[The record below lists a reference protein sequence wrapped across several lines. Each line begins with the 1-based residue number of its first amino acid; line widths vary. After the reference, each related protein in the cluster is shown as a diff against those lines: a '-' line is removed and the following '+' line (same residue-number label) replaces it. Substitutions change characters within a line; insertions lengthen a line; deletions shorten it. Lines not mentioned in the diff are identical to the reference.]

1 MLPFV
6 PSVWMQG
13 QEQKQGIGNRRPN
26 IIFIMSDDHARQAMS
41 IYGHPIG
48 KIAPTPHIDR
58 IGHEG
63 AVFQNNYC
71 CNSISGPSRAA
82 ILTGKHSHKN
92 GFMRNGNKGFDGSQQ
107 TLPKILQANG
117 YETAIIGKW
126 HLVSKP
132 TGFDHWMILND
143 QGDYYNPYFITEGD
157 TTRHKGYVTDLITQ
171 YCEDWMSGR
180 EDKNKP
186 FFLMMHHKAI
196 EVPTT
201 CGTGSEVTT
210 VAVLTVHNEKTK
222 KSMSHRIFPRMALV
236 DEKYIK
242 NAPLKVICDTAIDA
256 LAHIVESCINNN
268 ATEYSKMFAKEG
280 LEAWSKF
287 KDVLLGNREATD
299 EDFHNMMY
307 ASTLAG
313 MCIAHAGTSLPH
325 GLSYPITYELG
336 IPHGKAVGY
345 FLPGYINEATD
356 EDKEFVLKAAGFE
369 SVEEF
374 SKFYKKACG
383 YEKFPQELLDKTGEL
398 ILSNQRKLANCPY
411 KVDAEVIKNI
421 ISF

>member
-1 MLPFV
+1 M
-6 PSVWMQG
+6 
-13 QEQKQGIGNRRPN
+13 
-26 IIFIMSDDHARQAMS
+26 
-41 IYGHPIG
+41 IY
-48 KIAPTPHIDR
+48 
-58 IGHEG
+58 
-63 AVFQNNYC
+63 
-71 CNSISGPSRAA
+71 
-82 ILTGKHSHKN
+82 HKN
-92 GFMRNGNKGFDGSQQ
+92 ENKDFLYKSVSNSQS
-107 TLPKILQANG
+107 LP
-117 YETAIIGKW
+117 
-126 HLVSKP
+126 V
-132 TGFDHWMILND
+132 
-143 QGDYYNPYFITEGD
+143 
-157 TTRHKGYVTDLITQ
+157 
-171 YCEDWMSGR
+171 
-180 EDKNKP
+180 
-186 FFLMMHHKAI
+186 I

-345 FLPGYINEATD
+345 FLPGYINE
-356 EDKEFVLKAAGFE
+356 
-369 SVEEF
+369 S
-374 SKFYKKACG
+374 Y
-383 YEKFPQELLDKTGEL
+383 
-398 ILSNQRKLANCPY
+398 R
-411 KVDAEVIKNI
+411 
-421 ISF
+421 

>member
-1 MLPFV
+1 MRFNLPV
-6 PSVWMQG
+6 LVYQEKNCVHNHADEIAQMGKNALIVTGRNSSKKNGSLDDVINALKSKNIKYTVYDGVEENPSVETVMEAREIG
-13 QEQKQGIGNRRPN
+13 VKAGCDFIIGIGGGSPMDAAKA
-26 IIFIMSDDHARQAMS
+26 IGVM
-41 IYGHPIG
+41 IYN
-48 KIAPTPHIDR
+48 KNENKDFLYQS
-58 IGHEG
+58 
-63 AVFQNNYC
+63 VS
-71 CNSISGPSRAA
+71 NSQS
-82 ILTGKHSHKN
+82 
-92 GFMRNGNKGFDGSQQ
+92 
-107 TLPKILQANG
+107 LP
-117 YETAIIGKW
+117 
-126 HLVSKP
+126 V
-132 TGFDHWMILND
+132 
-143 QGDYYNPYFITEGD
+143 
-157 TTRHKGYVTDLITQ
+157 
-171 YCEDWMSGR
+171 
-180 EDKNKP
+180 
-186 FFLMMHHKAI
+186 I

-201 CGTGSEVTT
+201 CGTGSEVPT